1 MIQPLQKKM
10 KLRRYFGLIL
20 MVLWMVLTLNA
31 MEFAKNS
38 DLIVNT
44 IRTFEKHPRI
54 LKIKDLNSG
63 CKISVENLSFQDFKK
78 VT

>member
-1 MIQPLQKKM
+1 
-10 KLRRYFGLIL
+10 
-20 MVLWMVLTLNA
+20 

-38 DLIVNT
+38 DLIVNA

-63 CKISVENLSFQDFKK
+63 CKISVENLSFQDVKK